1 MDWINCLD
9 LYLKQKPPS
18 YWPIC
23 TNVHGKAVPCPWK
36 ELGTL
41 LATRKQ
47 YLTILIAANGLPFS
61 GKAWTKT
68 LRLRYSSWGVFYA
81 VQYLIIVMNE
91 IHHNI
96 KLFEMLQ
103 RDEASLIK
111 EMLRIRYWIYEEN
124 IKLSSSER
132 YSLAAGRAVFNKD
145 V

>member
-1 MDWINCLD
+1 M
-9 LYLKQKPPS
+9 
-18 YWPIC
+18 
-23 TNVHGKAVPCPWK
+23 GA
-36 ELGTL
+36 L

-61 GKAWTKT
+61 GNAWTKT

-111 EMLRIRYWIYEEN
+111 EMLRIRY
-124 IKLSSSER
+124 
-132 YSLAAGRAVFNKD
+132 
-145 V
+145 